1 MNALNE
7 FKESLNREDIVNWI
21 RSGLIG
27 DDVEIQGPFGPK
39 EIIYADY
46 VASGRALSQVE
57 DFIRDKVLPF
67 YSNSHTQASFCGS
80 YITNIRET
88 SRSEIARMTCATSES
103 SVIFTGSG
111 TTAGINKLVGLL
123 NIGKMI
129 YEGKKVVV
137 LVGPYEHHSNLLPW
151 RDSGAEIIEIE
162 EDDNGGLCLN
172 SILTNLKNVSNAEL
186 VIGTFSAASN
196 VTGIVTDV
204 KSVSKLLKS
213 FGALSI
219 WDYGCGAPYLP
230 MSMKLGSF
238 DSIDAIVFS
247 PHKFL
252 GGPAASGILIVRNEI
267 VKSKTPT
274 LPGGGTVDF
283 VSPWGHSYSENISK
297 REEGG
302 TPNVIG
308 DIRVALVMLIKE
320 ALNQDWLL
328 TRQTALRKKVLK
340 KWKKNNNLEIFK
352 SDISNALPIISFR
365 VKHESGGYIHHQLF
379 TRLLSDIE
387 GVQARGGCACA
398 GPYAHRL
405 LGLRQKQSF
414 EIENLIKNGQEIEK
428 PGWIRL
434 NFSALMT
441 DSKVDRLINSVDRL
455 ASTASKYV
463 SFYEV
468 NEANAQF
475 IPKKENIKLMRRVK
489 KNYS

>member
-7 FKESLNREDIVNWI
+7 FKKSLYRKDIVDWI

-27 DDVEIQGPFGPK
+27 EDVEIQGPFGPR

-46 VASGRALSQVE
+46 VASGRALNQVE
-57 DFIRDKVLPF
+57 DFVREKVLPF

-80 YITNIRET
+80 YMTNIRET
-88 SRSEIARMTCATSES
+88 ARSEIARMTSATSDS
-103 SVIFTGSG
+103 SIIFTGSG
-111 TTAGINKLVGLL
+111 STAGINKLVGLL
-123 NIGKMI
+123 NIEKMI
-129 YEGKKVVV
+129 SESKKVVV
-137 LVGPYEHHSNLLPW
+137 LLGPYEHHSNLLPW

-162 EDDNGGLCLN
+162 EDDEGGPCLN
-172 SILTNLKNVSNAEL
+172 SLLKNLKKVSNADL

-230 MSMKLGSF
+230 MSMKIGSL
-238 DSIDAIVFS
+238 DAIDAIVFS
-247 PHKFL
+247 PHKFP

-267 VKSKTPT
+267 VKLKKPT

-283 VSPWGHSYSENISK
+283 VSPWGHSYSTNISK

-340 KWKKNNNLEIFK
+340 KWKKNKNLEIFR
-352 SDISNALPIISFR
+352 SNISNGLPIISFR
-365 VKHESGGYIHHQLF
+365 VKHENGGYIHHQLF
-379 TRLLSDIE
+379 TRLLSDVD

-398 GPYAHRL
+398 GPYAHKL

-441 DSKVDRLINSVDRL
+441 DSKVDRLINAVDRL
-455 ASTASKYV
+455 ASMAFKYIN
-463 SFYEV
+463 FYNV
-468 NEANAQF
+468 NESNAQF
-475 IPKKENIKLMRRVK
+475 FPKTKKLDIKFMK
-489 KNYS
+489 

>member
-7 FKESLNREDIVNWI
+7 FKKSLYRKDIVDWI

-27 DDVEIQGPFGPK
+27 EDVEIQGPFGPR

-46 VASGRALSQVE
+46 VASGRALNQVE
-57 DFIRDKVLPF
+57 DFVREKVLPF

-80 YITNIRET
+80 YMTNIRET
-88 SRSEIARMTCATSES
+88 ARSEIARMTSATSDS
-103 SVIFTGSG
+103 SIIFTGSG
-111 TTAGINKLVGLL
+111 STAGINKLVGLL
-123 NIGKMI
+123 NIEKMI
-129 YEGKKVVV
+129 SESKEVVV

-162 EDDNGGLCLN
+162 EDDEGGPCLN
-172 SILTNLKNVSNAEL
+172 SLLKNLKKVSNADL

-230 MSMKLGSF
+230 MSMKIGSL
-238 DSIDAIVFS
+238 DAIDAIVFS
-247 PHKFL
+247 PHKFP

-267 VKSKTPT
+267 VKLKKPT

-283 VSPWGHSYSENISK
+283 VSPWGHSYSTNISK

-340 KWKKNNNLEIFK
+340 KWKKNKNLEIFR
-352 SDISNALPIISFR
+352 SNISNGLPIISFR
-365 VKHESGGYIHHQLF
+365 VKHENGGYIHHQLF
-379 TRLLSDIE
+379 TRLLSDVN

-398 GPYAHRL
+398 GPYAHKL

-434 NFSALMT
+434 NFSVLMT
-441 DSKVDRLINSVDRL
+441 DSKVDRLINAVDRL
-455 ASTASKYV
+455 ASMAFKYIN
-463 SFYEV
+463 FYNV
-468 NEANAQF
+468 NESNAQF
-475 IPKKENIKLMRRVK
+475 FPKTKKLDIKFMK
-489 KNYS
+489 

>member
-7 FKESLNREDIVNWI
+7 FKKSLYRKDIVDWI

-27 DDVEIQGPFGPK
+27 EDVEIQGPFGPR

-46 VASGRALSQVE
+46 VASGRALNQVE
-57 DFIRDKVLPF
+57 DFVREKVLPF

-80 YITNIRET
+80 YMTNIRET
-88 SRSEIARMTCATSES
+88 ARSEIARMTSATSDS
-103 SVIFTGSG
+103 SIIFTGSG
-111 TTAGINKLVGLL
+111 STAGINKLVGLL
-123 NIGKMI
+123 NIEKMI
-129 YEGKKVVV
+129 SESKKVVV

-162 EDDNGGLCLN
+162 EGDEGGPCLN
-172 SILTNLKNVSNAEL
+172 SLLKNLKKVSNADL

-230 MSMKLGSF
+230 MSMKIGSL
-238 DSIDAIVFS
+238 DAIDAIVFS
-247 PHKFL
+247 PHKFP

-267 VKSKTPT
+267 VKLKKPT

-283 VSPWGHSYSENISK
+283 VSPWGHSYSTNISK

-340 KWKKNNNLEIFK
+340 KWKKNKNLEIFR
-352 SDISNALPIISFR
+352 SNISNGLPIISFR
-365 VKHESGGYIHHQLF
+365 VKHENGGYIHHQLF
-379 TRLLSDIE
+379 TRLLSDVN

-398 GPYAHRL
+398 GPYAHKL

-441 DSKVDRLINSVDRL
+441 DSKVDRLINAVDRL
-455 ASTASKYV
+455 ASMAFKYIN
-463 SFYEV
+463 FYNV
-468 NEANAQF
+468 NESNAQF
-475 IPKKENIKLMRRVK
+475 FPKTKKLDIKFMK
-489 KNYS
+489 

>member
-7 FKESLNREDIVNWI
+7 FKKSLYRKDIVDWI

-27 DDVEIQGPFGPK
+27 EDVEIQGPFGPR

-46 VASGRALSQVE
+46 VASGRALNQVE
-57 DFIRDKVLPF
+57 DFVREKVLPF

-80 YITNIRET
+80 YMTNIRET
-88 SRSEIARMTCATSES
+88 ARSEIARMTSATSDS
-103 SVIFTGSG
+103 SIIFTGSG
-111 TTAGINKLVGLL
+111 STAGINKLVGLL
-123 NIGKMI
+123 NIEKMI
-129 YEGKKVVV
+129 SESKEVVV

-162 EDDNGGLCLN
+162 EDDEGGPCLN
-172 SILTNLKNVSNAEL
+172 SLLKNLKKVSNADL

-230 MSMKLGSF
+230 MSMKIGSL
-238 DSIDAIVFS
+238 DAIDAIVFS
-247 PHKFL
+247 PHKFP

-267 VKSKTPT
+267 VKLKKPT

-283 VSPWGHSYSENISK
+283 VSPWGHSYSTNISK

-340 KWKKNNNLEIFK
+340 KWKKNKNLEIFR
-352 SDISNALPIISFR
+352 SNISNGLPIISFR
-365 VKHESGGYIHHQLF
+365 VKHENGGYIHHQLF
-379 TRLLSDIE
+379 TRLLSDVD

-398 GPYAHRL
+398 GPYAHKL

-441 DSKVDRLINSVDRL
+441 DSKVDRLINAVDRL
-455 ASTASKYV
+455 ASMAFKYIN
-463 SFYEV
+463 FYNV
-468 NEANAQF
+468 NESNAQF
-475 IPKKENIKLMRRVK
+475 FPKTKKLDIKFMK
-489 KNYS
+489 

>member
-7 FKESLNREDIVNWI
+7 FKKSLYRKDIVDWI

-27 DDVEIQGPFGPK
+27 EDVEIQGPFGPR

-46 VASGRALSQVE
+46 VASGRALNQVE
-57 DFIRDKVLPF
+57 DFVREKILPF
-67 YSNSHTQASFCGS
+67 YSNSHTQASYCGS
-80 YITNIRET
+80 YMTNIRET
-88 SRSEIARMTCATSES
+88 ARSEIARMTSATSDS
-103 SVIFTGSG
+103 SIIFTGSG
-111 TTAGINKLVGLL
+111 STAGINKLVGLL
-123 NIGKMI
+123 NIEKMI
-129 YEGKKVVV
+129 SESKKVVV

-162 EDDNGGLCLN
+162 EDDEGGPCLT
-172 SILTNLKNVSNAEL
+172 SLLKNLKKVSNANL

-230 MSMKLGSF
+230 MSMKIGSL
-238 DSIDAIVFS
+238 DAIDAIVFS
-247 PHKFL
+247 PHKFP

-267 VKSKTPT
+267 VKLKKPT

-283 VSPWGHSYSENISK
+283 VSPWGHSYSTNISK

-340 KWKKNNNLEIFK
+340 KWKKNKNLEIFR
-352 SDISNALPIISFR
+352 SNISNGLPIISFR
-365 VKHESGGYIHHQLF
+365 VKHENGGYIHHQLF
-379 TRLLSDIE
+379 TRLLSDVD

-398 GPYAHRL
+398 GPYAHKL

-455 ASTASKYV
+455 ASMAFKYIN
-463 SFYEV
+463 FYNV
-468 NEANAQF
+468 NESNAQF
-475 IPKKENIKLMRRVK
+475 FPKTKKLDIKFMK
-489 KNYS
+489 

>member
-7 FKESLNREDIVNWI
+7 FKKSLYRKDIVDWI

-27 DDVEIQGPFGPK
+27 EDVEIQGPFGPR

-46 VASGRALSQVE
+46 VASGRALNQVE
-57 DFIRDKVLPF
+57 DFVREKVLPF

-80 YITNIRET
+80 YMTNIRET
-88 SRSEIARMTCATSES
+88 ARSEIARMTSATSDS
-103 SVIFTGSG
+103 SIIFTGSG
-111 TTAGINKLVGLL
+111 STAGINKLVGLL
-123 NIGKMI
+123 NIEKMI
-129 YEGKKVVV
+129 SESKKVVV

-151 RDSGAEIIEIE
+151 RDSGADIIEIE
-162 EDDNGGLCLN
+162 EGDEGGPCLN
-172 SILTNLKNVSNAEL
+172 SLLKNLKKVSNADL

-230 MSMKLGSF
+230 MSMKIGSL
-238 DSIDAIVFS
+238 DAIDAIVFS
-247 PHKFL
+247 PHKFP

-267 VKSKTPT
+267 VKLKKPT

-283 VSPWGHSYSENISK
+283 VSPWGHSYSTNISK

-340 KWKKNNNLEIFK
+340 KWKKNKNLEIFR
-352 SDISNALPIISFR
+352 SNISNGLPIISFR
-365 VKHESGGYIHHQLF
+365 VKHENGGYIHHQLF
-379 TRLLSDIE
+379 TRLLSDVN

-398 GPYAHRL
+398 GPYAHKL

-441 DSKVDRLINSVDRL
+441 DSKVDRLINAVDRL
-455 ASTASKYV
+455 ASMAFKYIN
-463 SFYEV
+463 FYNV
-468 NEANAQF
+468 NESNAQF
-475 IPKKENIKLMRRVK
+475 FPKTKKLDIKFMK
-489 KNYS
+489 

>member
-7 FKESLNREDIVNWI
+7 FKKSLYRKDIVDWI

-27 DDVEIQGPFGPK
+27 EDVEIQGPFGPR

-46 VASGRALSQVE
+46 VASGRALNQVE
-57 DFIRDKVLPF
+57 DFVREKVLPF

-80 YITNIRET
+80 YMTNIRET
-88 SRSEIARMTCATSES
+88 ARSEIARMTSATSDS
-103 SVIFTGSG
+103 SIIFTGSG
-111 TTAGINKLVGLL
+111 STAGINKLVGLL
-123 NIGKMI
+123 NIEKMI
-129 YEGKKVVV
+129 SDSKKVVV

-162 EDDNGGLCLN
+162 EDDEGGPCLT
-172 SILTNLKNVSNAEL
+172 SLLKNLKKVSNANL

-230 MSMKLGSF
+230 MSMKIGSL
-238 DSIDAIVFS
+238 DAIDAIVFS
-247 PHKFL
+247 PHKFP

-267 VKSKTPT
+267 VKLKKPT

-283 VSPWGHSYSENISK
+283 VSPWGHSYSTNISK

-340 KWKKNNNLEIFK
+340 KWKKNKNLEIFR
-352 SDISNALPIISFR
+352 SNISNGLPIISFR
-365 VKHESGGYIHHQLF
+365 VKHENGGYIHHQLF
-379 TRLLSDIE
+379 TRLLSDVD

-398 GPYAHRL
+398 GPYAHKL

-455 ASTASKYV
+455 ASMAFKYIN
-463 SFYEV
+463 FYNV
-468 NEANAQF
+468 NESNAQF
-475 IPKKENIKLMRRVK
+475 FPKTKKLDIKFLK
-489 KNYS
+489 

>member
-7 FKESLNREDIVNWI
+7 FKKSLYRKDIVDWI

-27 DDVEIQGPFGPK
+27 EDVEIQGPFGPR

-46 VASGRALSQVE
+46 VASGRALNQVE
-57 DFIRDKVLPF
+57 DFVREKVLPF

-80 YITNIRET
+80 YMTNIRET
-88 SRSEIARMTCATSES
+88 ARSEIARMTSATSDS
-103 SVIFTGSG
+103 SIIFTGSG
-111 TTAGINKLVGLL
+111 STAGINKLVGLL
-123 NIGKMI
+123 NIEKMI
-129 YEGKKVVV
+129 SESKKVVV

-151 RDSGAEIIEIE
+151 RDSGADIIEIE
-162 EDDNGGLCLN
+162 EGDEGGPCLN
-172 SILTNLKNVSNAEL
+172 SLLKNLKKVSNADL

-230 MSMKLGSF
+230 MSMKIGSL
-238 DSIDAIVFS
+238 DAIDAIVFS
-247 PHKFL
+247 PHKFP

-267 VKSKTPT
+267 VKLKKPT

-283 VSPWGHSYSENISK
+283 VSPWGHSYSTNISK

-340 KWKKNNNLEIFK
+340 KWKKNKNLEIFR
-352 SDISNALPIISFR
+352 SNISNGLPIISFR
-365 VKHESGGYIHHQLF
+365 VKHENGGYIHHQLF
-379 TRLLSDIE
+379 TRLLSDVD

-398 GPYAHRL
+398 GPYAHKL

-441 DSKVDRLINSVDRL
+441 DSKVDRLINAVDRL
-455 ASTASKYV
+455 ASMAFKYIN
-463 SFYEV
+463 FYNV
-468 NEANAQF
+468 NESNAQF
-475 IPKKENIKLMRRVK
+475 FPKTKKLDIKFMK
-489 KNYS
+489 